1 LFILD
6 KPERCHIGSPRQVVT
21 RFTQVIV
28 VDHLTVVPRPH
39 NWALLTVVTSYTHV
53 HLLASVILLNVRILQ
68 SA

>member
-28 VDHLTVVPRPH
+28 VDHLTAISRPH
-39 NWALLTVVTSYTHV
+39 NRTLLTVITSYTHV
-53 HLLASVILLNVRILQ
+53 HLLAAFIRLDVRILQ